1 MRGDIGPASSEQRR
15 FGPNCGPIIPN
26 MGPKVSLGDALFSGV
41 QQRVLAVLF
50 GMPER
55 SFYRNELLQLTKS
68 GKGALQRELER
79 LEKSGLVTVRSQG
92 NQRHYQANKAAPI
105 FNELHGIV
113 LKTFGVADVVRRH
126 LAPLA
131 GRIQAAFIYGSIA
144 KGTDTAASDVDLLV
158 VSASVGYQD
167 IIAALQAAEKKIGR
181 KINPTLYK
189 LVELRRKRAAGD
201 GFVARVLQQPK
212 IFVIGTDGELE

>member
-1 MRGDIGPASSEQRR
+1 
-15 FGPNCGPIIPN
+15 
-26 MGPKVSLGDALFSGV
+26 MGPKVQIGEALFSGV

-55 SFYRNELLQLTKS
+55 SFYRNELMQLTKS

-105 FNELHGIV
+105 FEELHGIV
-113 LKTFGVADVVRRH
+113 VKTFGVADVVRRH

-131 GRIQAAFIYGSIA
+131 ERIQAAFIYGSIA
-144 KGTDTAASDVDLLV
+144 KKTETAASDVDLLV
-158 VSASVGYQD
+158 VSATVGYQD
-167 IIAALQAAEKKIGR
+167 LIEALQPAEKRIGR
-181 KINPTLYK
+181 KINPTVYK
-189 LVELRRKRAAGD
+189 PAELRRKRAERNS
-201 GFVARVLQQPK
+201 FVVRVLQQPK
-212 IFVIGTDGELE
+212 IFVIGSDGELE